1 MRFII
6 YFESI
11 HVNSD
16 GINFEKL
23 AKYIDKTVQEFV
35 DDKSLEYLDY
45 YGNQRGG
52 MLDMHLRYNIR
63 PDKNSSNEILPFVR
77 EELEEYLR
85 KNLRETESCSF
96 SAGKIKVIDKNM

>member
-6 YFESI
+6 CFESI
-11 HVNSD
+11 HASTD
-16 GINFEKL
+16 GINIEKL
-23 AKYIDKTVQEFV
+23 AKYIDKIVQEFI

-45 YGNQRGG
+45 HSNQRNGTI
-52 MLDMHLRYNIR
+52 DMHLRYNIR
-63 PDKNSSNEILPFVR
+63 TSSDEILPFVR